1 MGKDKAED
9 SAAEVEI
16 EPADTPLPGVSP
28 ELEEEFREL
37 QAEMLEAATKI
48 VFEVAT
54 CECEKRDECGVYQ
67 AARNLSKVLKNLQDV
82 GKKSGAQF
90 AGKGFRKK
98 RR

>member
-1 MGKDKAED
+1 MGKDKEENPT
-9 SAAEVEI
+9 AEVEI
-16 EPADTPLPGVSP
+16 EPTETPLPATSP

-54 CECEKRDECGVYQ
+54 CECEKREECGVFK
-67 AARNLSKVLKNLQDV
+67 AARNLSKVLKELQDAWR
-82 GKKSGAQF
+82 KSGAQTP
-90 AGKGFRKK
+90 ARGFRRK